1 MKFAKYHGAGNDFLH
16 IDARD
21 MGPKDWPSLAVA
33 MCDRYRGAGADGIL
47 LALRGDRAPVAMKVY
62 NSDGSE
68 AENCGNGVR
77 CFGKF
82 VVETGIVTR
91 PPDNRLEV
99 ETIAGPIT
107 LDLQVENGEV
117 VGARANMGPPH
128 LEAAEIPVAVE
139 RPAPVMDLPLDVDGH
154 ALALTCVSMGNPHA
168 VHFLSSAVDDYPLTT
183 VGPNVEHH
191 ALFPARVN
199 FEIVR
204 ILDRGHAEARTWER
218 GAGETLACGTGACAI
233 MVSAHLHGLVDDSL
247 EIREPGGLLR
257 IDWAGHG
264 DIYMSGPAAFVYE
277 GEWPD

>member
-1 MKFAKYHGAGNDFLH
+1 MKFAKYHGAGNDFLL

-21 MGPKDWPSLAVA
+21 MGSKDWPALAIA
-33 MCDRYRGAGADGIL
+33 MCDRYRGVGADGIL
-47 LALRGDRAPVAMKVY
+47 LAHQGERLPLAMTVY

-82 VVETGIVTR
+82 VVEKGIIAR
-91 PPDNRLEV
+91 PADNRLEV
-99 ETIAGPIT
+99 ETIAGPIS

-117 VGARANMGPPH
+117 AGARANMGPPR

-139 RPAPVMDLPLDVDGH
+139 RPAPVMDLPLEIDGNQ
-154 ALALTCVSMGNPHA
+154 LSLTCVSMGNPHA
-168 VHFLSSAVDDYPLTT
+168 VHFLQSSVDDFSLTSI
-183 VGPNVEHH
+183 GPKVEHH
-191 ALFPARVN
+191 PLFPARVN
-199 FEIVR
+199 FEIAR

-247 EIREPGGLLR
+247 EIREPGGVLTIEWDGR
-257 IDWAGHG
+257 G

-277 GEWPD
+277 GEWPE